1 MSLEDQFHEHFFN
14 RETCS
19 RGSKSYFVVA
29 AAEHFGIILDF
40 ICIGSEIKQQCIQR
54 FKSLV
59 EIVKENKL
67 EGETTAE

>member
-1 MSLEDQFHEHFFN
+1 M
-14 RETCS
+14 
-19 RGSKSYFVVA
+19 A

-40 ICIGSEIKQQCIQR
+40 ICMYFGSEIKQQCIQR